1 MRERDDL
8 LAPAAGLAG
17 GRRLGG
23 AAPHAAGSAGRGG
36 PDRLEPG
43 ERRQLHDPRQGGEK
57 GGSSAEAV
65 GPSPTDRGKPGTK
78 HHLVGERRGI
88 PLVARQT
95 AANVNEGTVLL
106 DVVDAIPPI
115 KQPAGPP
122 RRRPD
127 KLHADKAYDSRDR
140 RAALE
145 RRGITPRIARKGSES
160 KTKLGR
166 HRWVIERAF
175 AWLHRNRR
183 LLVRYERRD
192 DLHAAFLS
200 LGSALICWHFAAD
213 LFC

>member
-1 MRERDDL
+1 
-8 LAPAAGLAG
+8 
-17 GRRLGG
+17 
-23 AAPHAAGSAGRGG
+23 
-36 PDRLEPG
+36 
-43 ERRQLHDPRQGGEK
+43 
-57 GGSSAEAV
+57 
-65 GPSPTDRGKPGTK
+65 
-78 HHLVGERRGI
+78 LVS
-88 PLVARQT
+88 LQT

-106 DVVDAIPPI
+106 DMVDAIPPI

-122 RRRPD
+122 RQRPD

-145 RRGITPRIARKGSES
+145 QRDIIPRIARKGIES

-166 HRWVIERAF
+166 FRWVIERDF

-192 DLHAAFLS
+192 DLHSAFLH
-200 LGSALICWHFAAD
+200 LGCALICWTFAAD